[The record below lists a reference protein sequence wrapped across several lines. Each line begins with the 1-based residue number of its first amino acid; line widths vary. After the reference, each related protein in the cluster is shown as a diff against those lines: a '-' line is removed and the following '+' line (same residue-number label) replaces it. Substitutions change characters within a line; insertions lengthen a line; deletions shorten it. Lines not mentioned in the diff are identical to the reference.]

1 MPRTLHRPPRARGA
15 RKRAR
20 RKGRKFDLDAARP
33 RALAIARLLHEA
45 HPGAACA
52 LRHGSPLQLL
62 VATILSAQCTDAR
75 VNLVTPDLFARF
87 RTAVDF
93 ANAPRGA
100 LERAIRSCGFYNAK
114 AKSIRGACRRLVEA
128 YGGEVPRTM
137 EDLLTLPGVARKTA
151 NVVLGTAFGI
161 PSGFV
166 VDTHVHRLAQRLALT
181 NQDTPE
187 KIETDLTSLFP
198 REEWIFCG
206 HALIWHGRLVCQA
219 RKPACFR
226 CTLRD
231 RCPFEPKTKGP
242 DGPELFASGG

>member
-1 MPRTLHRPPRARGA
+1 M
-15 RKRAR
+15 
-20 RKGRKFDLDAARP
+20 
-33 RALAIARLLHEA
+33 
-45 HPGAACA
+45 
-52 LRHGSPLQLL
+52 
-62 VATILSAQCTDAR
+62 
-75 VNLVTPDLFARF
+75 NLVTPNLFARF
-87 RTAVDF
+87 RTAADF
-93 ANAPRGA
+93 ASAPRGA
-100 LERAIRSCGFYNAK
+100 LERAIHSCGFYNAK

-181 NQDTPE
+181 GQDTPE
-187 KIETDLTSLFP
+187 KIETDLTALFP

-219 RKPACFR
+219 RKPACYR
-226 CTLRD
+226 CNLRD
-231 RCPFEPKTKGP
+231 LCPFEPKTKGP
-242 DGPELFASGG
+242 ERAELFASGG

>member
-1 MPRTLHRPPRARGA
+1 M
-15 RKRAR
+15 
-20 RKGRKFDLDAARP
+20 P
-33 RALAIARLLHEA
+33 RALRPPPRTRRPKKPARRRGRRLDLEAAGPRALGVARLLHEA
-45 HPGAACA
+45 YPGASCA
-52 LRHGSPLQLL
+52 LRHDGPLQLL
-62 VATILSAQCTDAR
+62 VATILSAQCTDSR
-75 VNLVTPDLFARF
+75 VNLVTPDLFARY
-87 RTAVDF
+87 RTASDF
-93 ANAPRGA
+93 ASAPRGA

-181 NQDTPE
+181 NQDEPE
-187 KIETDLTSLFP
+187 KIETDLRSLFP
-198 REEWIFCG
+198 EEEWIFCG

-231 RCPFEPKTKGP
+231 LCPYEPKTP
-242 DGPELFASGG
+242 APEGDLVA